1 MSKLFQAI
9 LTGVFFAFILDFT
22 LFLGIFLNYIKALNI
37 ELFYNIL
44 FADNQNIYIFL
55 AFSGLI
61 GYLII
66 YVKNIKIVLTSMGVL
81 FSFALFSLIPT
92 IGYNI
97 GELFFMK
104 KNVTFKDKKYRFIG
118 DIYYDGRAKITFYDY
133 ELKKTILLD
142 KKDLIR

>member
-9 LTGVFFAFILDFT
+9 LTGIFFTFILDFT
-22 LFLGIFLNYIKALNI
+22 LFLGIFLNYINALNI

-55 AFSGLI
+55 GFSGLI

-66 YVKNIKIVLTSMGVL
+66 YLNNKKVAISFMGLLFGLT
-81 FSFALFSLIPT
+81 LFSLIPS

-104 KNVTFKDKKYRFIG
+104 KNVTFKDKKHRFIG

-133 ELKKTILLD
+133 ELKKTILLN
-142 KKDLIR
+142 KKDLIK